1 MKNKVIG
8 IVSLF
13 AFVFICTSGLFEGI
27 MNFFIWLVTLNATQ
41 SAISKVG
48 EIFVKSATFAISFTT
63 VGIISKALNWFNGD
77 LMSVGYFIV
86 STLVSFGLCYI
97 VMLLETYLLYVAIF
111 VAVALLVVIVIAV
124 IMYSKNRKEE
134 KRQSTSLKTE

>member
-27 MNFFIWLVTLNATQ
+27 MNFFIWLVTLNATE
-41 SAISKVG
+41 STISKVG
-48 EIFVKSATFAISFTT
+48 EILVKTATFAISFTT

-111 VAVALLVVIVIAV
+111 VAVALLAVIAIAV

-134 KRQSTSLKTE
+134 KRQSISLKTE

>member
-8 IVSLF
+8 VVSLF
-13 AFVFICTSGLFEGI
+13 AFVFICTSGLFEGV

-41 SAISKVG
+41 STISKVG
-48 EIFVKSATFAISFTT
+48 EILVKTATFAISFTT

-77 LMSVGYFIV
+77 LMSAGYFIV

-124 IMYSKNRKEE
+124 IMYSKKSKRRKEAIN
-134 KRQSTSLKTE
+134 QSKD